1 MRESRADGDYKEDL
15 YKYDDDDDEKG
26 QSHGVKKMLLI
37 TKVVEDL
44 KQNRLFHT

>member
-15 YKYDDDDDEKG
+15 YKYDDDKG